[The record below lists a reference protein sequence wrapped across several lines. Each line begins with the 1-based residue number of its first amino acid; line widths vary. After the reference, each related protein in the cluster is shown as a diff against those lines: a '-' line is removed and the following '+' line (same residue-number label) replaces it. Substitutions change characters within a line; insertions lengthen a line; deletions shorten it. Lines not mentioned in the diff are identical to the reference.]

1 MATKKRML
9 KRKATM
15 RRKHRTHRKH
25 SRTNKRRNTLVK
37 RRRHY
42 KKMSGSGDIV
52 DKLNDVEIEEIL
64 NNFGSAM
71 TEAKRNEARELL
83 RVLEFDP
90 NYTEDCFFSKLPK
103 HPDDKLT
110 LREQAESK
118 VQCWL
123 RYSDPLK

>member
-9 KRKATM
+9 KRKMTM
-15 RRKHRTHRKH
+15 RRKHRTHR
-25 SRTNKRRNTLVK
+25 RTNKRRNTLVK
-37 RRRHY
+37 RRRYH

-52 DKLNDVEIEEIL
+52 DKLSDVEIEEIL
-64 NNFGSAM
+64 DNFGSAM
-71 TEAKRNEARELL
+71 DDSKRNEARELL

-118 VQCWL
+118 AQCWL

>member
-15 RRKHRTHRKH
+15 RRKHRIHRRH
-25 SRTNKRRNTLVK
+25 RGTNKRRNTLVK

-42 KKMSGSGDIV
+42 KKMSGSGDTL
-52 DKLNDVEIEEIL
+52 DKLSDVEIEEIL
-64 NNFGSAM
+64 DNFGSAM
-71 TEAKRNEARELL
+71 NEAKRNEARELL

-103 HPDDKLT
+103 HPDDELT

-118 VQCWL
+118 AQCWL
-123 RYSDPLK
+123 KYNDALK